1 MAQKKFNRFGLRRD
15 LNLADL
21 PDPRAAVNNLL
32 NTPSLLGTEKSFTI
46 DDLDPIIGIANTD
59 ITVSTFNGL
68 RGITVEFTVIDE
80 NDEITEF
87 TEIYRPLIKIKTQ
100 LDSAF
105 FSTGEPFFYGG
116 NGPNAFYYEDV
127 DIIKDP
133 EPLELN
139 KRYDAGFVVLS
150 GDHIYRSGLNANA
163 SVELTPE
170 NASGFGFEFLRRW
183 NTGKD
188 VFFNDDINPSSGDI
202 ETISDNFW
210 ERGQFL
216 YSSKIKQSF
225 QSLFGGVIWKSFF
238 KSIAT
243 GTQQFRIDTSGLAT
257 VKFQDPDDQSFQIV
271 RYGRSDASIITDLR
285 AFVNNPDPTLPYSI
299 TNIQKI
305 LDIYDDQ
312 TKQLLQVEFA
322 KTQNLKNGDRVY
334 FDVTDGQLV
343 SNNYVVLSP
352 KDETVDEGKKTVIF
366 WIDAT
371 ELFNVLNVNVE
382 NDLINPDIGSSQNFV
397 TNSITQAPPN
407 YPATGYLA
415 TVRFIP
421 YETRDLKTYL
431 ECVNHKNSLTS
442 AEYVV
447 INDTSF
453 RCLDDFYYNQFMI
466 NDYIYDYRRYTSD
479 TTAQG
484 VRRYRITGLND
495 STKTVSIGVDT
506 NYSIAPDEINDQQA
520 YLLDRGGD
528 GGLTANTS
536 ILGEITLTGATV
548 PGTITINGT
557 SQNYSSVNVFTFAS
571 NQSNTISVNVNTSF
585 RYTVRGS
592 SGQTGP
598 FGEAG
603 GLGQIL
609 TGIIDLIGGA
619 TYTLISGGRG
629 STQQGQGG
637 DGGSNLGD
645 GGGYSAIFRGSNLTR
660 DAVIIMAGG
669 GGGGGGGGSSN
680 GAAGNAGF
688 TNGQNAIGPTSPTS
702 PNTQATG
709 GTQNSPGIGGISGS
723 VGGANG
729 SPGNE
734 FAGGNGSTVTPF
746 GGGGGGGWYGGGGG
760 ASSNSFTESGA
771 GGSSKSNA
779 VNSIVFEDSPQVDA
793 IETEYA
799 NAALSQQ
806 LASGSTDILYH
817 VSRLGDTTFRQKTI
831 TITQP
836 VQEFVDYAFEL
847 RYFVKDED
855 VNSDPNAER
864 YFGILRKLDSAT
876 NFTTFNFKFLYATDY
891 NFSTIGDFKRF
902 LDNKIP
908 ASGTSREIGIGQSA
922 LGRVQLST
930 AGDQYNSLYTLLPV
944 ESTYVPK
951 VTWNDVVNTGS
962 ITTIANST
970 LIQLDA
976 TNIDAGEY
984 LYDLNGLQDPTEAAP
999 SAFEDRTRIVDKRVD
1014 VNTNRVTISKP
1025 ALSSITT
1032 TYYSFDH
1039 RGFAGA
1045 WSATINP
1052 SARTIELENTGDPP
1066 TRNWEELRIG
1076 QVIVIDGITNSTY
1089 IRIAN
1094 IQNLGTSP
1102 NLRTVIT
1109 TDIDLVPL
1117 LGSATIQNK
1126 LVAVYQDKGVDI
1138 SRPLDSYCIGVQCSQ
1153 NNYDETVD
1161 KVATKYIALWAGS
1174 TTSIDLDSRWTETA
1188 TYDTTT
1194 LGTSTFL
1201 RAKYKFPGNP
1211 AVNTS
1216 NSNTSIST
1224 DETGVWWWCDAYPG
1238 QVGEGFNNSRR
1249 YQSNHIYARIAGSNL
1264 EVSMIEAGFTNF
1276 PYNSFVPIG
1285 VIEGVVRNRGDVW
1298 NDATGTNDL
1307 RYYYIVRLLENYVD
1321 WNDADTLGGGARKL
1335 KSVNFQQF
1343 NSSDFNLDAYGLKS
1357 AYNSVRTRG
1366 IITSV
1371 LPSGFLIDNI
1381 TRLRS
1386 LYTNSQSGNFEYTGR
1401 WFRVSSAITLD
1412 QANTTVSGLNNDLEM
1427 FLETTIDG
1435 GANTTTLAS
1444 AFASFDADTNTTS
1457 YTMEAFT
1464 YIRIVDNGSGVYK
1477 FVWFP
1482 TFDAGSNNLTVYSL
1496 DRDDGNNVEFVP
1508 TGSNVPQKL
1517 LNLRPTL
1524 VNAIPD
1530 LPSNTT
1536 NETWKNGMYRY
1547 VQFRKDTLELV
1558 PIPSFIN
1565 TRFPGIRLVNVNSN
1579 LDGSAPE
1586 APKINLENAT
1596 NKLSVYTFSQ
1606 QIANRELC
1614 CPPLDTSPPFDS
1626 SPIGLATTINNPDMY
1641 IDGLVNVRSITANH
1655 PTDRIIA
1662 IPGNIANTQLPVDE
1676 KLEIVFGGVTYDLLI
1691 GSTTP
1696 IP

>member
-139 KRYDAGFVVLS
+139 KRYDAGVVVLS

-170 NASGFGFEFLRRW
+170 NAPGSGFEFLRRW

-257 VKFQDPDDQSFQIV
+257 VKFQDPDDQSFQLV
-271 RYGRSDASIITDLR
+271 RYGRSDASIISDLR

-352 KDETVDEGKKTVIF
+352 KDETVDEGKKTVVF

-382 NDLINPDIGSSQNFV
+382 NDLINPDIGSSQDFT

-421 YETRDLKTYL
+421 FETRDLKTYL
-431 ECVNHKNSLTS
+431 ECVNHKNLLTS

-453 RCLDDFYYNQFMI
+453 TCLDDFYYNQFMI

-479 TTAQG
+479 TAAQG

-528 GGLTANTS
+528 GGLTADTS
-536 ILGEITLTGATV
+536 LLGEITLTGATV

-557 SQNYSSVNVFTFAS
+557 PQNYSSVNVFTFIS

-592 SGQTGP
+592 SGANGFQ
-598 FGEAG
+598 GEPG
-603 GLGQIL
+603 GRGQIL
-609 TGIIDLIGGA
+609 AGIIDLIAGV
-619 TYTLISGGRG
+619 TYTFITGGRG
-629 STQQGQGG
+629 SLQQGQGG
-637 DGGSNLGD
+637 DAGSSLTSGR
-645 GGGYSAIFRGSNLTR
+645 GGGYSAIFRGTELVR
-660 DAVIIMAGG
+660 DAVIVMAGG
-669 GGGGGGGGSSN
+669 GGGGGGG
-680 GAAGNAGF
+680 
-688 TNGQNAIGPTSPTS
+688 TNGGGGNSGFINGEDSLSEPFITR
-702 PNTQATG
+702 ATG
-709 GTQNSPGIGGISGS
+709 GTQFAAGS
-723 VGGANG
+723 GGAPTTVVNG
-729 SPGNE
+729 TGSDGNE
-734 FAGGNGSTVTPF
+734 FSGGRGSIFSPF

-760 ASSNSFTESGA
+760 GSNSTFTTSSGGG
-771 GGSSKSNA
+771 GGSSRSNA
-779 VNSIVFEDSPQVDA
+779 VNTIVFEDSPQVDA
-793 IETEYA
+793 IETEYT
-799 NAALSQQ
+799 NASLSQQ
-806 LASGSTDILYH
+806 LASGSTDVLYH
-817 VSRLGDTTFRQKTI
+817 VSRLGETTFRQKTI

-836 VQEFVDYAFEL
+836 VEEFVDYAFEL

-876 NFTTFNFKFLYATDY
+876 NFSTFNFKFLYATDY

-908 ASGTSREIGIGQSA
+908 SSGTSRETGIGQSA

-951 VTWNDVVNTGS
+951 VTWNDVVNTGT

-999 SAFEDRTRIVDKRVD
+999 SAFEDRTRIVEKRVD
-1014 VNTNRVTISKP
+1014 FNTNRVTISKP

-1117 LGSATIQNK
+1117 LGTATIQNR

-1174 TTSIDLDSRWTETA
+1174 TTSTVLDSRWTEPA

-1194 LGTSTFL
+1194 LGTLTSR

-1224 DETGVWWWCDAYPG
+1224 DETGVWWWCDAYPN
-1238 QVGEGFNNSRR
+1238 QVSEGFNNSRR

-1264 EVSMIEAGFTNF
+1264 EASMIEAGFTNF

-1298 NDATGTNDL
+1298 NDATGTDDL

-1321 WNDADTLGGGARKL
+1321 WNDADTLGGGVRKL

-1343 NSSDFNLDAYGLKS
+1343 NSSDFNFSSYAISDSFSTDRLA
-1357 AYNSVRTRG
+1357 ASVG
-1366 IITSV
+1366 QVS
-1371 LPSGFLIDNI
+1371 SGFAISSLAQ
-1381 TRLRS
+1381 LRN
-1386 LYTNSQSGNFEYTGR
+1386 LYNAAQSGSTAYTGR
-1401 WFRVSSAITLD
+1401 WFRVNTTITLD
-1412 QANTTVSGLNNDLEM
+1412 QTTTTATGLNNDLEM

-1444 AFASFDADTNTTS
+1444 AFASFDENTNTTS
-1457 YTMEAFT
+1457 YTMEQFN

-1482 TFDAGSNNLTVYSL
+1482 TFDAGSDTLSVYSFDL
-1496 DRDDGNNVEFVP
+1496 DFADPATYTEYGP
-1508 TGSNVPQKL
+1508 SGSSVPQKL

-1530 LPSNTT
+1530 LPTNTT

-1626 SPIGLATTINNPDMY
+1626 SPIGLATTLNNPDMF

-1655 PTDRIIA
+1655 PTDRILP
-1662 IPGNIANTQLPVDE
+1662 IPGTIANTQLPVDE